1 MQVTLRPAEPEDVPA
16 LTALIADSVMVLQAP
31 DYSEAQ
37 RRGAL
42 GTVFGVDSRLIADKT
57 YFVAQSEG
65 IAVGCGGWSR
75 RRTLFGGD
83 AIAGKDDQELDP
95 ARDAARIR
103 AFFVKPGWT
112 RRGIGGQILAACEA
126 AAQAAGFSGIR
137 ADGDLDRHRALSR
150 AWLRVS
156 RGAHGAAAQR
166 PRAADGQDDEESPAR
181 LRRYRMHTSGK
192 TLHLLL
198 LIPPSPRKRGP
209 RGSAPLTAFAGPGCS
224 LSRAGRLLRS
234 ALLQDACMP

>member
-1 MQVTLRPAEPEDVPA
+1 MLRHAWPRQMPTHRMIMQVKLRPAEVEDVPA
-16 LTALIADSVMVLQAP
+16 LMALIADSVMVLQAP

-42 GTVFGVDSRLIADKT
+42 GTVFGVDSRLIADKN
-57 YFVAQSEG
+57 YFVADSEG

-112 RRGIGGQILAACEA
+112 RRGIGGRILEACEA
-126 AAQAAGFSGIR
+126 AAEAAGFTQFELMATMTGIALYR
-137 ADGDLDRHRALSR
+137 AYGYECREPYAAPLPNGLTLPMVRMTK
-150 AWLRVS
+150 
-156 RGAHGAAAQR
+156 AAA
-166 PRAADGQDDEESPAR
+166 PR
-181 LRRYRMHTSGK
+181 
-192 TLHLLL
+192 
-198 LIPPSPRKRGP
+198 
-209 RGSAPLTAFAGPGCS
+209 
-224 LSRAGRLLRS
+224 
-234 ALLQDACMP
+234 

>member
-1 MQVTLRPAEPEDVPA
+1 MQVKLRLAEPEDVPA
-16 LTALIADSVMVLQAP
+16 LTALIADFVMVLQVP

-57 YFVAQSEG
+57 YFVAQSQG

-83 AIAGKDDQELDP
+83 AVAGKDDQELDP

-112 RRGIGGQILAACEA
+112 RRGIGGRILRACEA
-126 AAQAAGFSGIR
+126 AAQAAGFAEFELMATLTGI
-137 ADGDLDRHRALSR
+137 ALYR
-150 AWLRVS
+150 
-156 RGAHGAAAQR
+156 AHGYECR
-166 PRAADGQDDEESPAR
+166 EPHD
-181 LRRYRMHTSGK
+181 
-192 TLHLLL
+192 
-198 LIPPSPRKRGP
+198 
-209 RGSAPLTAFAGPGCS
+209 APLPNGLALPMVRMTKTVA
-224 LSRAGRLLRS
+224 SR
-234 ALLQDACMP
+234 

>member
-16 LTALIADSVMVLQAP
+16 LTALIANSVMVLQAP
-31 DYSEAQ
+31 DYSQAQ

-126 AAQAAGFSGIR
+126 AAQTAGFREFELMATLTGI
-137 ADGDLDRHRALSR
+137 ALYR
-150 AWLRVS
+150 
-156 RGAHGAAAQR
+156 AHGYECREA
-166 PRAADGQDDEESPAR
+166 
-181 LRRYRMHTSGK
+181 HT
-192 TLHLLL
+192 
-198 LIPPSPRKRGP
+198 
-209 RGSAPLTAFAGPGCS
+209 APLPNGLALPMVRMTKKARPG
-224 LSRAGRLLRS
+224 
-234 ALLQDACMP
+234 

>member
-1 MQVTLRPAEPEDVPA
+1 MAQRKSPHPEREQVKLRPAEPDDVPA
-16 LTALIADSVMVLQAP
+16 LTTLIAESVMVLQAP

-57 YFVAQSEG
+57 YLVAQCQG

-83 AIAGKDDQELDP
+83 AVAGKDDQELDP

-112 RRGIGGQILAACEA
+112 RRGIGGQILGACEA
-126 AAQAAGFSGIR
+126 AAQAAGFREFELMATLTGI
-137 ADGDLDRHRALSR
+137 ALYR
-150 AWLRVS
+150 
-156 RGAHGAAAQR
+156 AHGYACR
-166 PRAADGQDDEESPAR
+166 EP
-181 LRRYRMHTSGK
+181 YM
-192 TLHLLL
+192 
-198 LIPPSPRKRGP
+198 
-209 RGSAPLTAFAGPGCS
+209 APLPNGLALPMVRMTKTARTG
-224 LSRAGRLLRS
+224 
-234 ALLQDACMP
+234 